1 MQVNKVFEVD
11 QIVCG
16 RENKGCQEYLVYWKG
31 FDLSAATWEPV
42 ENLLSCADLIEQFQ
56 RKVCPIPGANPF
68 TLQRMEKT
76 KTVHVK
82 MLLTRKNRLKRPRSK
97 SSNVMNNTLGGN
109 DEKISRENCGEK
121 MNGEKG
127 REKFNGEKNNDK
139 CGEKLN
145 GEKTKVPRTPDNKLK
160 QNIKPVKKKR
170 ISEGERLLHDT
181 LLHESKTMAF
191 EKDSYT
197 KLNGVY
203 NENSMKYNCT
213 SSPHVKKSLN
223 RSFKGNETPREDLVL
238 SSIKRGYMKIILNNT
253 NSHNLLTITMLDS
266 LRDCLVK
273 ATKNNEVK
281 AVLLSNNGNYFCS
294 GIDYTGLMNCNDDKE
309 YKSMVFELVSSIR
322 SFLDVL
328 ITFPKP
334 LVCAVNG
341 PTLEFG
347 VALVLNSDIAYATAK
362 ASFDVV
368 YSKIQLTPIGCIT
381 YLLPKIV
388 GNCMANSML
397 YIGGRYSAVSA
408 CDRGLVLDMYGVN
421 SFSEDMEKKMSQLTS
436 NSGPILEST
445 KRLVHHLDRSRL
457 EAVFQEELHEYQ
469 EALVT
474 KDVRRKLKDDW
485 TVVINL
491 YSDI

>member
-1 MQVNKVFEVD
+1 MQVSKVFEVD

-42 ENLLSCADLIEQFQ
+42 ENLLSCGDLIEQFQ

-76 KTVHVK
+76 KRVHVK
-82 MLLTRKNRLKRPRSK
+82 MLLTRKNRHKRPRSK
-97 SSNVMNNTLGGN
+97 SSSVIKNTPEKKDRENINGEECNGKI
-109 DEKISRENCGEK
+109 DIEKCGKEIGAEKKEPKISDDDRI
-121 MNGEKG
+121 
-127 REKFNGEKNNDK
+127 
-139 CGEKLN
+139 
-145 GEKTKVPRTPDNKLK
+145 K
-160 QNIKPVKKKR
+160 QFKKKR

-181 LLHESKTMAF
+181 LIHESKTMAF
-191 EKDSYT
+191 ERGSFT
-197 KLNGVY
+197 RLNGTFTDT
-203 NENSMKYNCT
+203 SMKYKSTNT
-213 SSPHVKKSLN
+213 PHIRKSLN
-223 RSFKGNETPREDLVL
+223 RSFIGNESPPQDLIL
-238 SSIKRGYMKIILNNT
+238 SSINRGYMKIILNNI
-253 NSHNLLTITMLDS
+253 NSHNLLTVGMLES
-266 LRDCLVK
+266 LRECLVK
-273 ATKNNEVK
+273 ATKNSEVK
-281 AVLLSNNGNYFCS
+281 AVLLTNNGNYFCS
-294 GIDYTGLMNCNDDKE
+294 GIDYTTLVNCSDDKE
-309 YKSMVFELVSSIR
+309 YKSLASELVSSIR

-328 ITFPKP
+328 IAFPKP

-347 VALVLNSDIAYATAK
+347 VALVLISDIAYATAK
-362 ASFDVV
+362 TSFDVV

-388 GNCMANSML
+388 GECMANSML
-397 YIGGRYSAVSA
+397 YVGGRYSAVSA

-436 NSGPILEST
+436 NSGPVLEST
-445 KRLVHHLDRSRL
+445 KRLVRDLDKSRL

-469 EALVT
+469 EALIT